1 MAGSSERTS
10 KFEQGV
16 RRRTRSGRQHGRSAL
31 IARGLPLLVGRLSR
45 ESCCGRVG
53 GLKGLCQSCPV
64 GHYLWLFAPLRGWS
78 CSWLIADAIVR
89 CRLLAESGSGG
100 CEEILI
106 LVGGAGESQLGPVRS
121 SRHWEGSYG
130 LSWLCSRSRP
140 CRPLHRYRGSMIVAP
155 SPSVSLELDPE
166 QLLPLAR
173 PGVSDSPVVWS
184 VDVRDA
190 YVAAHVGLRMLL
202 GLYLGMSPDRVRIIR
217 RPCPNP
223 DCGEPHGRPG
233 VRGDGIHFSLSHTR
247 GLVLLAFM
255 RQPGWCGY

>member
-1 MAGSSERTS
+1 
-10 KFEQGV
+10 
-16 RRRTRSGRQHGRSAL
+16 
-31 IARGLPLLVGRLSR
+31 
-45 ESCCGRVG
+45 
-53 GLKGLCQSCPV
+53 
-64 GHYLWLFAPLRGWS
+64 
-78 CSWLIADAIVR
+78 
-89 CRLLAESGSGG
+89 
-100 CEEILI
+100 
-106 LVGGAGESQLGPVRS
+106 
-121 SRHWEGSYG
+121 
-130 LSWLCSRSRP
+130 
-140 CRPLHRYRGSMIVAP
+140 MIVAP

-247 GLVLLAFM
+247 GLVLLAFAGSPVGVDIEKIPDAEVTAKLGPLLHP
-255 RQPGWCGY
+255 REIAELGALRPTERPPAFGRAWARKEAYLKALGTGLSRGTAADYLGTAPTPPQPPPGWSLTDIVAPDGYAAAVVHQRP